1 MNLAV
6 RPCPVVLAAPSGSG
20 KTTIAR
26 ALIEHPDRFVFSVSA
41 TTRPPRPGERDG
53 VDYHFLDEARFQG
66 MVERGELAEWAVV
79 HGYKYGT
86 PNRNFDEAA
95 ARGLHIVLD
104 IDIQG
109 ARQVRE
115 TVPDAILIFILPPSG
130 EALVA
135 RIDARGEMDRAELRQ
150 RLLAA
155 HMELQR
161 APEFDYIVVNDDLD
175 AAVRQVH
182 AIVEAERHRTS
193 RLVALE
199 GEIRRLQREIDEIV
213 KRGFAG

>member
-26 ALIEHPDRFVFSVSA
+26 ALMEHPDRFVFSVSA

-53 VDYHFLDEARFQG
+53 VDYHFMDEAGFQG

-79 HGYKYGT
+79 HGHKYGT
-86 PNRNFDEAA
+86 PKKNFDEAA

-130 EALVA
+130 QALVR
-135 RIDARGEMDRAELRQ
+135 RIDARGEMDPAEIRR

-213 KRGFAG
+213 KREFAG